1 LDSDEPPISGELI
14 VSYDGRPKP
23 AMTIGRAE
31 VARFMVEILDQPAFF
46 GKAPVISEQ
55 LHAR

>member
-1 LDSDEPPISGELI
+1 VI

-23 AMTIGRAE
+23 ALTIGRAE

-46 GKAPVISEQ
+46 GKTPVISER
-55 LHAR
+55 LINLLPPSSERP